1 MYIIHNKIYV
11 KKDQSMRRT
20 KEEAEIT
27 KQNLLKAALEVF
39 SRKGYAA
46 TRVEDIA
53 KQANV
58 TTGAIYHHFGG
69 KSDLYIA
76 LIEVYSARANQIF
89 QQIIDEGGSPAAV
102 LRRLLVRLFEYAEED
117 KEYIAVVEL
126 FLNTNDVSPELAI
139 INQQVL
145 ESRRAL
151 VQFFTGLIQNGLD
164 DGEFHPWVSPENTAL
179 ALLGFINGMGLI
191 WLQDPESFSIKER
204 AEDLVDSFLSGI
216 VIGG

>member
-1 MYIIHNKIYV
+1 
-11 KKDQSMRRT
+11 MRRT

-151 VQFFTGLIQNGLD
+151 VHFFTGLIQNGLD

>member
-1 MYIIHNKIYV
+1 
-11 KKDQSMRRT
+11 MRRT

-69 KSDLYIA
+69 KGELYIA
-76 LIEVYSARANQIF
+76 LIEDSSARANQLAFDIYE
-89 QQIIDEGGSPAAV
+89 EGGTSAAI
-102 LRRLLVRLFEYAEED
+102 LRRLLVRMFEFAEED
-117 KEYIAVVEL
+117 EEYRAVLEL
-126 FLNTNDVSPELAI
+126 FLNTSDVSPELAQ
-139 INQQVL
+139 INQQIL
-145 ESRRAL
+145 EGRRGL
-151 VQFFTGLIQNGLD
+151 VQFLTDLIQNGLD
-164 DGEFHPWVSPENTAL
+164 EGDFQAWVSPENTAL
-179 ALLGFINGMGLI
+179 ALLGFMNGMGLI
-191 WLQDPESFSIKER
+191 WLQDPEFFSIKER

-216 VIGG
+216 VTGG

>member
-1 MYIIHNKIYV
+1 
-11 KKDQSMRRT
+11 MRRT